1 LFTAI
6 KTFSQVCTHMS
17 IAFGLAYLL
26 TGSLALGGLAA
37 IIEPIINVGLL
48 PWHEKPGTRSAAAM
62 PPAAWA
68 LPPWP
73 AKS

>member
-1 LFTAI
+1 MFTAI

-37 IIEPIINVGLL
+37 IIEPVINVGLL
-48 PWHEKPGTRSAAAM
+48 PWHEKAWHAICRRH
-62 PPAAWA
+62 AAWA
-68 LPPWP
+68 LPPWL